1 MGTSRLPRLP
11 PLIGGLAVGEAR
23 FRLIGTTGENL
34 AMTRILEQIDAQV
47 STTRDLGRAALPPP
61 LAAVVDA
68 LKVGSSLLQTWA

>member
-1 MGTSRLPRLP
+1 
-11 PLIGGLAVGEAR
+11 
-23 FRLIGTTGENL
+23 
-34 AMTRILEQIDAQV
+34 MTRILEQIDAQV